1 MRITYWQRANL
12 ESPDIRAGTVT
23 LQAIGKWLVTF

>member
-12 ESPDIRAGTVT
+12 EAPGLRAGTVT
-23 LQAIGKWLVTF
+23 LQGIGKWFVTL